1 MKQNNLLTKEA
12 LRLEYIATEMREEVT
27 KMIQKAGSGHIGGS
41 LSAVDFVATLY
52 FGRTS
57 NKKGE
62 LETILRYDPKN
73 PKWEDRDRF
82 VMSKGHACPA
92 QYAALS
98 LAGFFD
104 KKECETLRQCGCT
117 LQGHSDMNKT
127 PGIDISTGS
136 LGQGLSYGA
145 GMAHAARISKKDY
158 KVYVLC
164 GDGEFQEGMIWEA
177 AREIP
182 NKELN
187 NICLLLDYN
196 NLQIDGK
203 VSEINSVDSADKEL
217 KALGWEVCNVNMR
230 HGNKFYSRLLE
241 ILDYFKNSKNEKPV
255 AIIGRTTKGKG
266 IKAIEDNVDYHG
278 KLLEKEKIPEALKAF
293 EQKKKRIASKVD
305 IEYFSMD
312 SSITEISNTNNLRFK
327 QLEELEKVI
336 AENPINIEQYKED
349 TPTRLAYNNA
359 LIRLGNF
366 NHMVLIDTDL
376 HKLFSS
382 SLEFYKKYPDR
393 AIDIGIQ
400 ECNAIGIAAG
410 LASCNYIP
418 VFGSIAVFAIG
429 RPWEI
434 LRQSFGYSKQ
444 GMILIGSHA
453 GIATGADGATH
464 QSIYDI
470 GLALGIPNMV
480 VLEASDAIQT
490 EFLFEEALKYVV
502 KYNIPVYLRLG
513 RNPTKLIYRE
523 YDNLGFKV
531 GGSYILK
538 EGKDITFLASGR
550 LLPEV
555 LEAAQKAKK
564 KDVGVVDVYSIR
576 PFDREMLKEISN
588 KTGLIVTAQDH
599 LYNGGLGDIVAK
611 EIIKG
616 KLNVEFDEIGLD
628 DYAESG
634 ETEDLYDKFGLSAR
648 SILEK
653 YEL

>member
-1 MKQNNLLTKEA
+1 MENFKKEVI
-12 LRLEYIATEMREEVT
+12 RLEYIATEMREEIV

-52 FGRTS
+52 FGRTY

-92 QYAALS
+92 QYAALG
-98 LAGFFD
+98 LAGFFN
-104 KKECETLRQCGCT
+104 KKEFNTLRQCGCK

-136 LGQGLSYGA
+136 LGQGLSYAA
-145 GMAHAARISKKDY
+145 GMAHAAKISKKDY

-182 NKELN
+182 NKELH
-187 NICLLLDYN
+187 NICLFLDYN

-203 VSEINSVDSADKEL
+203 VSEINSIDSADKEL
-217 KALGWEVCNVNMR
+217 KALGWEVYNINMR

-241 ILDYFKNSKNEKPV
+241 TLDYFKKNRNEKPV
-255 AIIGRTTKGKG
+255 AIIGRTKKGKG
-266 IKAIEDNVDYHG
+266 IRVIEDDVNYHG
-278 KLLEKEKIPEALKAF
+278 KVLEKEKIPEALKAF
-293 EQKKKRIASKVD
+293 EKKKQIAKKVD
-305 IEYFSMD
+305 IKYFSIN
-312 SSITEISNTNNLRFK
+312 SSITKTPNTKDFRPK

-336 AENPINIEQYKED
+336 KENPIDIEKYKED
-349 TPTRLAYNNA
+349 TPTRFGYNNA
-359 LIRLGNF
+359 LLRLGKF

-382 SLEFYKKYPDR
+382 TLEFYKKYPDR

-410 LASCNYIP
+410 LASCHYVP
-418 VFGSIAVFAIG
+418 VFGSIAVFTIG

-434 LRQSFGYSKQ
+434 VRQSFGYSKQ

-470 GLALGIPNMV
+470 GLALGIPNMI
-480 VLEASDAIQT
+480 VLEGSDAIQT
-490 EFLFEEALKYVV
+490 EYLFQEAMKHVI
-502 KYNIPVYLRLG
+502 KYNEPVYLRLG
-513 RNPTKLIYRE
+513 RNPTKLIYKG
-523 YDNLGFKV
+523 YDNPGFKI
-531 GGSYILK
+531 GGSHILK

-576 PFDREMLKEISN
+576 PFDREVLKEISKN
-588 KTGLIVTAQDH
+588 TKLIVTAQDH
-599 LYNGGLGDIVAK
+599 LYNGGLGDIVTK
-611 EIIKG
+611 EIIKE

-634 ETEDLYDKFGLSAR
+634 DTADLYDKFGLSAR
-648 SILEK
+648 SILK
-653 YEL
+653 KFDL

>member
-1 MKQNNLLTKEA
+1 MENFKEEV
-12 LRLEYIATEMREEVT
+12 LRLEYIATEMREEVV

-52 FGRTS
+52 FGRNY
-57 NKKGE
+57 NKKEE
-62 LETILRYDPKN
+62 LEIILRYDPKN

-92 QYAALS
+92 QYAALG

-104 KKECETLRQCGCT
+104 KREFNTLRQCGCK

-136 LGQGLSYGA
+136 LGQGLSYAA
-145 GMAHAARISKKDY
+145 GMAHAAKISKKNY

-182 NKELN
+182 NKGLH

-203 VSEINSVDSADKEL
+203 VSEINSIDSADKEL
-217 KALGWEVCNVNMR
+217 KALGWEVYNINMR
-230 HGNKFYSRLLE
+230 HGNKYYSRLLE
-241 ILDYFKNSKNEKPV
+241 ILDYFKKNRNEKPI
-255 AIIGRTTKGKG
+255 AIIGRTKKGKG
-266 IKAIEDNVDYHG
+266 IRAIEDDVNYHG
-278 KLLEKEKIPEALKAF
+278 KVLEKEKIPEALKDF
-293 EQKKKRIASKVD
+293 EKKKKEIAKKVD
-305 IEYFSMD
+305 MRYFSIN
-312 SSITEISNTNNLRFK
+312 SSITETPNTKDLRPK

-336 AENPINIEQYKED
+336 EENPIDIEKYKED
-349 TPTRLAYNNA
+349 TPTRFAYNDA
-359 LIRLGNF
+359 LLRLGKF
-366 NHMVLIDTDL
+366 RYMVVIDTDL

-382 SLEFYKKYPDR
+382 TLEFYKKYPDR

-434 LRQSFGYSKQ
+434 VRQSFGYQKQ

-470 GLALGIPNMV
+470 GLALGIPNMII
-480 VLEASDAIQT
+480 LESSDVIQT
-490 EFLFEEALKYVV
+490 EILFEEALKYVI
-502 KYNIPVYLRLG
+502 KYNEPVYFRLG
-513 RNPTKLIYRE
+513 RNPAKLIYKG
-523 YDNLGFKV
+523 YDNLRFKI

-576 PFDREMLKEISN
+576 PFDRAMLKEISK
-588 KTGLIVTAQDH
+588 KTKLIVTAQDH

-611 EIIKG
+611 EIIKE

-634 ETEDLYDKFGLSAR
+634 DTTNLYEKFGLSAS
-648 SILEK
+648 SILK
-653 YEL
+653 RFDL